1 MAAFELWHL
10 ETTAPIHTYESEGAA
25 LAFVRDV
32 VVFAG
37 RPAGARFQ
45 LFWVDAN
52 GLCLVAEGEIPHA
65 PRAGRQSSLA
75 VLGPLL
81 RIPHTVPLRL

>member
-1 MAAFELWHL
+1 MDPSYLMAGFELWHL

-45 LFWVDAN
+45 LFRVDAN
-52 GLCLVAEGEIPHA
+52 GLCLVAEGEILMR
-65 PRAGRQSSLA
+65 RALEGK
-75 VLGPLL
+75 VL
-81 RIPHTVPLRL
+81 